1 VDEDCELE
9 STSTVLG
16 LGGAGAG
23 ATRFDR
29 YRLGHLSDL
38 SGRVCLLVL
47 EHDVPVDLQAGSF
60 AFYNIKF

>member
-1 VDEDCELE
+1 MDEDCELE

-29 YRLGHLSDL
+29 YRPGHL

-47 EHDVPVDLQAGSF
+47 EHDVPVDLQAGLF